1 MFSPDQQVE
10 LQAAVR
16 HHLAG
21 ALEPAAAIYE
31 RLAARAP
38 RDYQVNHLLG
48 TLRQQQGRP
57 REALARLTRAG
68 ASRPLS
74 APTTMCLGV
83 VLGALGRHADAEKTL
98 RRAAALDPR
107 SAETRA
113 NLGSQYLAMGRLPE
127 AVASFRQAVELKPDY
142 ASGWT
147 GLGSALHCS
156 GRGAEAIVC
165 HTRALEIDPGQVRAR
180 FARAQAWQACHGV
193 DEALADF
200 NAHLERHPGHLE
212 ARSFRLF
219 MLNYRSEVT
228 REELFAEHLAY
239 GRAVAAELPVAALP
253 PPAPSPGEAASGRRP
268 GPAPRLKVGF
278 LSPDF
283 RSHSVAFF
291 IEPLLAHL
299 DRAQFEVTLY
309 HDHFCVD
316 AVSERL
322 RQGADRW
329 RHLAGMAPAVAEE
342 LIRGDAPDI
351 LVDLAGHTGFNRMP
365 LFARRLAPVQAT
377 YLGYPNTTG
386 LSAMD
391 YRLTDEVADPAGE
404 ADRLHTEELVRFAP
418 VAWAYAPPAAAPELA
433 EAGPS
438 TSSGR
443 PAGPGRPVVFGSF
456 NALSKLSAATL
467 ALWRDLLAAV
477 PDSRLVLK
485 SASEAPAGWSRRLTE
500 AGLAPDR
507 VTLLAPARDLPG
519 HLAAYGQVDVALDPT
534 PYNGTTTTCEAL
546 WMGVPVV
553 ALAGDRHAARVG
565 ASLLTAI
572 GHPEWIA
579 HSAGDYIR
587 IAAALAVDRG
597 GGNRGASLPGANA
610 PQSAARS
617 PRPGGP
623 LRRRP
628 AGAPC
633 CERKR
638 GAPRVNFSAS
648 APVREQEL
656 AAVE

>member
-1 MFSPDQQVE
+1 MFSPDQQAE

-21 ALEPAAAIYE
+21 ALDRAAVIYE
-31 RLAARAP
+31 RLAAHSP

-57 REALARLTRAG
+57 REALARLTKAC

-113 NLGSQYLAMGRLPE
+113 NLGAQYLAMGRLPE
-127 AVASFRQAVELKPDY
+127 AVAGFRQSIELKPDY

-156 GRGAEAIVC
+156 GRGAEAIIC
-165 HTRALEIDPGQVRAR
+165 HTRALEIDPGQARAR

-200 NAHLERHPGHLE
+200 DAHLERQPGHLE

-228 REELFAEHLAY
+228 REELLAEHLAY
-239 GRAVAAELPVAALP
+239 GRAVEAELPAAPAPAPAP
-253 PPAPSPGEAASGRRP
+253 PPRDAAGGRRP
-268 GPAPRLKVGF
+268 GPAPRLKLGF

-283 RSHSVAFF
+283 RTHSVAFF
-291 IEPLLAHL
+291 IEPLLSHL
-299 DRAQFEVTLY
+299 DRSQFEVTLY

-342 LIRGDAPDI
+342 VIRGDAPDI
-351 LVDLAGHTGFNRMP
+351 LVDLAGHTGFNRLP
-365 LFARRLAPVQAT
+365 IFARRLAPVQAT

-386 LSAMD
+386 LRAMD

-404 ADRLHTEELVRFAP
+404 ADSLHTEELVRFSP
-418 VAWAYAPPAAAPELA
+418 VAWAYSPPAEAPVLPEWD
-433 EAGPS
+433 PS
-438 TSSGR
+438 TGSARSAR
-443 PAGPGRPVVFGSF
+443 PGRPIVFGSF

-477 PDSRLVLK
+477 PDSRLLLK
-485 SASEAPAGWSRRLTE
+485 SASEASAGWSRRLTD
-500 AGLAPDR
+500 AGLTPDR
-507 VTLLAPARDLPG
+507 VTLLAPAADLAG
-519 HLAAYGQVDVALDPT
+519 HLAAYAQVDVALDPT

-579 HSAGDYIR
+579 RTAAEYIR
-587 IAAALAVDRG
+587 IAAAVAADHSG
-597 GGNRGASLPGANA
+597 ENRGASLREQMRRSPLLDHRA
-610 PQSAARS
+610 QAARF
-617 PRPGGP
+617 GAA
-623 LRRRP
+623 LR
-628 AGAPC
+628 AC
-633 CERKR
+633 FEKKR
-638 GAPRVNFSAS
+638 VASGVNFSAS
-648 APVREQEL
+648 PPVVEPEP
-656 AAVE
+656 AAV